1 MTATIA
7 DAVFDAALNHVKN
20 NADKVQLVTSGS
32 SVLVSITSIDSGNY
46 TGPANGSSSG
56 RKLTCLTSCAEV
68 SSASVSSGGSISKL
82 RLLDSA
88 AVLVTADVASAPV
101 NVGSS
106 DTVTI
111 GSFTI
116 TLADPT

>member
-7 DAVFDAALNHVKN
+7 DAVFDAALNHVKSN
-20 NADKVQLVTSGS
+20 VDKVQLVTSAS
-32 SVLVSITSIDSGNY
+32 SVLVSITSIDSGNF
-46 TGPANGSSSG
+46 TGPGDGSTG
-56 RKLTCLTSCAEV
+56 RKLSCLTSCAEV
-68 SSASVSSGGSISKL
+68 SSASVTSGGSISKL

-111 GSFTI
+111 GSFKI
-116 TLADPT
+116 ELADPT

>member
-7 DAVFDAALNHVKN
+7 DAVFDAALNHVKSN
-20 NADKVQLVTSGS
+20 VDIVQLVTSAS
-32 SVLVSITSIDSGNY
+32 SVLVAITSIDSGNF
-46 TGPANGSSSG
+46 TGPGDGSTG
-56 RKLTCLTSCAEV
+56 RKLSCLTSCAEV

-111 GSFTI
+111 GSFKI
-116 TLADPT
+116 ELADPT

>member
-7 DAVFDAALNHVKN
+7 DAVFDAALNHVKS
-20 NADKVQLVTSGS
+20 NADKVQLVTSAS
-32 SVLVSITSIDSGNY
+32 AVLVSITSIDSGNY
-46 TGPANGSSSG
+46 TGPGDGSTG
-56 RKLTCLTSCAEV
+56 RKLSCLTSCAEV

-101 NVGSS
+101 NVGAS
-106 DTVTI
+106 DTVTV
-111 GSFTI
+111 GSFKI
-116 TLADPT
+116 ELADPT